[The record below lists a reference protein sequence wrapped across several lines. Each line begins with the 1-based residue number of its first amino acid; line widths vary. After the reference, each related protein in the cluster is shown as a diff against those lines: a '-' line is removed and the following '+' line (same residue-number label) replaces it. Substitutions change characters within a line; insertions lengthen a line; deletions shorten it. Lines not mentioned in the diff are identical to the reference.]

1 MLVIM
6 TASNV
11 WVCHEQKEP
20 RSSRRTTYIR
30 GSEITEVRVSSVTL
44 SSYGKE
50 VVKSDVRVERGDD
63 RGSVELW
70 EFDDPVDAA
79 HAAQT
84 LLAALA
90 ADPCGVVVRDDRG
103 RIGVRPLP
111 AVDTD

>member
-11 WVCHEQKEP
+11 WICHEQKESE
-20 RSSRRTTYIR
+20 SSRTTYIR

-44 SSYGKE
+44 YSNGKE
-50 VVKSDVRVERGDD
+50 VVKSDVRVD
-63 RGSVELW
+63 RGADRRSVELW
-70 EFDDPVDAA
+70 KFDDPVDAA

-84 LLAALA
+84 LLAVLA